1 MGNRLRAHL
10 PIITSFHPSRLSAPL
25 ASPDARSPR
34 HLPFRVGNNDEFA
47 DKALRHEFALSAVKI
62 REPVDPRQQRLDL
75 ALLYVADQSPEGASR
90 ALRGAV
96 HLEVLEVERPQ
107 VELNDRT
114 TDGADGGVTALRA
127 QHAQEIVEERTGD
140 KVGDDIDRLA
150 AGRRIDLRDQV
161 ARPAGDDGLC
171 ADGGDGL
178 LLAATD
184 DGIGYGT
191 ARPAKLYQ
199 TRADAARGAGDEDGM
214 MRTRSPAATR
224 ARSSMCSPVR

>member
-1 MGNRLRAHL
+1 M
-10 PIITSFHPSRLSAPL
+10 
-25 ASPDARSPR
+25 
-34 HLPFRVGNNDEFA
+34 
-47 DKALRHEFALSAVKI
+47 
-62 REPVDPRQQRLDL
+62 
-75 ALLYVADQSPEGASR
+75 
-90 ALRGAV
+90 

-114 TDGADGGVTALRA
+114 TDGADGGVTTLRA

-161 ARPAGDDGLC
+161 ARPAGDDGLR

-184 DGIGYGT
+184 DGIGYGI

-199 TRADAARGAGDEDGM
+199 TRADAARGAGDEDAIARGDP
-214 MRTRSPAATR
+214 SAIEHVLAGQVGAAEGGEIGVATR
-224 ARSSMCSPVR
+224 CAFSAGSTMYSA